1 MANEQQGPQIQ
12 IELRPE
18 VGQGIYSNMALIAH
32 SPTEFVTDFVS
43 IMPNTPKAQVVS
55 RIIMAPEHAKRLL
68 FALQAN
74 IVRYET
80 QFGAIRMPE
89 ECPKTVPP
97 FMATP
102 EK

>member
-1 MANEQQGPQIQ
+1 MANEQQGQQIQ

-68 FALQAN
+68 FALQEN
-74 IVRYET
+74 IVRYEA

-89 ECPKTVPP
+89 DGPKTVAP
-97 FMATP
+97 FKVTP